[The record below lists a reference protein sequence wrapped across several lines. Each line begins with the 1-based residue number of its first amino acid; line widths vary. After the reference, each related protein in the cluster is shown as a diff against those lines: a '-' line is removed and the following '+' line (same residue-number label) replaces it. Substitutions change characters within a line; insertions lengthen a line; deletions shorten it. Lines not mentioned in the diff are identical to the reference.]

1 MPASPELAGF
11 IRDHFRSVWSL
22 ELLLY
27 LKRHGEAAWGT
38 EALVEKL
45 RASDSVVI
53 TAVEALLAGGLIV
66 LEGEDS
72 ARYRSAGK
80 DLERLVGET
89 EALYAKKPDAVR
101 RLIVLS
107 AGSGLSAFAD
117 AFRLRRD

>member
-27 LKRHGEAAWGT
+27 LKRNSDCAWDNPG
-38 EALVEKL
+38 LVERL
-45 RASDSVVI
+45 RASDSVVA
-53 TAVEALLAGGLIV
+53 TGVEALLAGGLIV
-66 LEGEDS
+66 IEGDNL
-72 ARYRSAGK
+72 ARYRPAGK

>member
-22 ELLLY
+22 ELLLF
-27 LKRHGEAAWGT
+27 LKRHAEGGWGN

-45 RASDSVVI
+45 RASDSVVATGI
-53 TAVEALLAGGLIV
+53 EVLLAGGLIV
-66 LEGEDS
+66 LEGDNL
-72 ARYRSAGK
+72 ARYRPAGA

-89 EALYAKKPDAVR
+89 EELYAKKPDAVR

-107 AGSGLSAFAD
+107 AGSGISAFAE